1 MKKLLATLML
11 LMFVSVAFAG
21 KAGDSAGAIN
31 NPKSPSTQCHDKS
44 GNWNPQSK
52 DCDQTSC
59 GCLFH
64 QIEEFIVG
72 LFD

>member
-1 MKKLLATLML
+1 MKKLLATFML

-21 KAGDSAGAIN
+21 KAGDSADVIN
-31 NPKSPSTQCHDKS
+31 NPNAPVCHDKS
-44 GNWNPQSK
+44 GKWNPQDK
-52 DCDQTSC
+52 NCDPESC

>member
-1 MKKLLATLML
+1 MKKLFATLLL
-11 LMFVSVAFAG
+11 LMCVSVAFAG

-31 NPKSPSTQCHDKS
+31 NPKNEAVCHDKN
-44 GNWNPQSK
+44 GNWDPQDKS
-52 DCDQTSC
+52 CDPYAC

-72 LFD
+72 MFD

>member
-21 KAGDSAGAIN
+21 KTGSSEDIIY
-31 NPKSPSTQCHDKS
+31 NPNAPVCHDKA
-44 GNWNPQSK
+44 GKWDPQDK
-52 DCDQTSC
+52 NCDPASC

-64 QIEEFIVG
+64 QIEEFIVD

>member
-1 MKKLLATLML
+1 MKKLLATFML

-21 KAGDSAGAIN
+21 PAGGDSAIE
-31 NPKSPSTQCHDKS
+31 NPKTRAIQCHDKN
-44 GNWNPQSK
+44 GNWSPQDK
-52 DCDQTSC
+52 NCDPTSC

-72 LFD
+72 LFE